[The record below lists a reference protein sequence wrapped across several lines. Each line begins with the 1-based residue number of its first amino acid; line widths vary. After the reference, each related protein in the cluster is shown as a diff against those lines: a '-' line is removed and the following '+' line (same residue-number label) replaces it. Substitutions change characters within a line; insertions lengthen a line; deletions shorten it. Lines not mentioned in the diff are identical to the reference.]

1 MCERGPVMKDVY
13 GRLEE
18 DFDLRG
24 LSARSR
30 KAYLG
35 AVRQL
40 GKHCGRALD
49 KLGDEEVRGYFL
61 HLIDVRRVSPSTVN
75 QQLYAIKF
83 LFEITLKRRLP
94 CLKTIRPKKSRKL
107 PVVLSVPEVRA
118 ILRRIRAARIRAC
131 MTAIYSCGLRLMEGT
146 HLKAADIDGD
156 RMFLRVESGKGDKDR
171 YVPLPSRTLLLLR
184 EYWRNDRPLHVAEFP
199 ASRAGL
205 SPPDALFPAGT
216 ADGVVGPRS
225 VQRAIK
231 LAVAQCGIQK
241 KATVH
246 TLRHSYAT
254 HLLERGVP
262 LPVIQKVLGHSSART
277 TLVYTH
283 LTEPSICRVRETIDE
298 LMADL

>member
-1 MCERGPVMKDVY
+1 MKDVY

-40 GKHCGRALD
+40 ERHCGRPLD
-49 KLGDEEVRGYFL
+49 KLGDDEVRGYFL

-83 LFEITLKRRLP
+83 LFEITLKRRLQ
-94 CLKTIRPKKSRKL
+94 CLKTIRPKKTRKL
-107 PVVLSVPEVRA
+107 PVVLSVPEVHA
-118 ILRRIRAARIRAC
+118 ILKRIRVARIRAC
-131 MTAIYSCGLRLMEGT
+131 MTVIYSCGLRLLEGT
-146 HLKAADIDGD
+146 HLTAADIDGD
-156 RMFLRVESGKGDKDR
+156 RMFLRVESGKGNKDR
-171 YVPLPSRTLLLLR
+171 CVPLPSRTLRLLR
-184 EYWRNDRPLHVAEFP
+184 EYWRTDRPLHVADLPE
-199 ASRAGL
+199 RKMGL
-205 SPPDALFPAGT
+205 LSPDALFPAGT
-216 ADGVVGPRS
+216 ADGVVGPTS
-225 VQRAIK
+225 VQRAMR
-231 LAVAQCGIQK
+231 LAVAQCGIKK
-241 KATVH
+241 KASVH

-254 HLLERGVP
+254 HLLERSVP
-262 LPVIQKVLGHSSART
+262 LPVIQELLGHRSPRT
-277 TLVYTH
+277 TLIYTH